1 MCFMLSIAMCTY
13 NGERYLPEQLESIWE
28 QTVPVDELVV
38 VDDGSTDSTME
49 ILQAEVLAHPCM
61 RVVQN
66 STSRGAC
73 RNFEYAISLCTG
85 DYIACADQDDV
96 WLPDKLERL
105 LQALQNVERERGTAE
120 PILVH
125 SDLRVVDSALHTIS
139 DSFMASQHLLPIPT
153 ECEWQILA
161 VSNYVTGCAMMFNRA
176 LRDRALPFGEHAIM
190 HDYYLALL
198 ASLAGTIRY
207 VDSATILYRQHG
219 HNTIGAQ
226 KNSPIG
232 YLNKLV
238 SPKAITN
245 THEKLAQLRELLE
258 NKHLIAKRATAMQ
271 DFIRQLDSHEYLSW
285 LAHNLDWRHLW
296 TCRNQNIKCIF
307 FAWRTFVFAYSN
319 SVRR

>member
-176 LRDRALPFGEHAIM
+176 LRDIALPFGEHAIM

-198 ASLAGTIRY
+198 AALAGTIRY
-207 VDSATILYRQHG
+207 VDRPTILYRQHG

-226 KNSPIG
+226 GNRLFSQ
-232 YLNKLV
+232 LSKLIRR
-238 SPKAITN
+238 KTMINARA
-245 THEKLAQLRELLE
+245 KLAQLNEMIEQKPIIPERAADMREFIDLLSSHSYYKWLKMDLE
-258 NKHLIAKRATAMQ
+258 NHPVSKYRT
-271 DFIRQLDSHEYLSW
+271 
-285 LAHNLDWRHLW
+285 
-296 TCRNQNIKCIF
+296 QNIKRLF
-307 FAWRTFVFAYSN
+307 FMMDI
-319 SVRR
+319 